1 MLGGNYLRVLG
12 QSLGASRTG
21 GFPLCSLQSGVL
33 RCDRGPAE
41 KQRQPQEEANEA
53 CGSGGS
59 RSRLQFHG
67 DGRHGGGEAGRYPTR
82 SIRLIIP
89 FVPGGPS
96 DFLSRLIGGKL
107 SENLGQQIIP
117 DNRGSAGGLVGFET
131 GAHATPDGYTFLMA
145 AYSGYTINP
154 HVYKQLPYKVS
165 ELQPITQLT
174 LGGNIII
181 INPSVNAKTLKE
193 FIALAKSMPGK
204 MNYASTGTGPLL
216 ATERFKKATGIDLVN
231 IPYKGT
237 GQAQI
242 ALLSNEVQFFVENP
256 LIAVTSIKG
265 GKVRALAVTSLKRNP
280 VLPDLPTVEEAAG
293 DTRLSRMSPGTASR
307 FLRGCRGHPEQ
318 DACGDRE
325 GPEHAVRA
333 RHDTG
338 AGTRA
343 RRQHAGGGVRPDQE
357 GIGGVRE
364 AGEGYRLPAAVRVA
378 AGSAPAIFAS
388 TPSTRRPSP
397 ASAP

>member
-1 MLGGNYLRVLG
+1 MKHAVMAAAGLVF
-12 QSLGASRTG
+12 SFAVTG
-21 GFPLCSLQSGVL
+21 VSAAELQ
-33 RCDRGPAE
+33 
-41 KQRQPQEEANEA
+41 
-53 CGSGGS
+53 
-59 RSRLQFHG
+59 
-67 DGRHGGGEAGRYPTR
+67 YPTR
-82 SIRLIIP
+82 PIRLIIP

-131 GAHATPDGYTFLMA
+131 GANATPDGYTFLMA

-174 LGGNIII
+174 LGGNIIV

-204 MNYASTGTGPLL
+204 LNYASTGTGPLL
-216 ATERFKKATGIDLVN
+216 ATERFKKAAGIDLVN

-242 ALLSNEVQFFVENP
+242 ALLSNEVQFFVVNP
-256 LIAVTSIKG
+256 LIAVTNIKG

-293 DTRLSRMSPGTASR
+293 LPGYRERHLAQ
-307 FLRGCRGHPEQ
+307 LRVSCGGAAADPEQ
-318 DACGDRE
+318 DACGDRQS
-325 GPEHAVRA
+325 PEHA
-333 RHDTG
+333 
-338 AGTRA
+338 
-343 RRQHAGGGVRPDQE
+343 
-357 GIGGVRE
+357 
-364 AGEGYRLPAAVRVA
+364 AVRDTILAQGLEPV
-378 AGSAPAIFAS
+378 GNTPEEVSARIKKE
-388 TPSTRRPSP
+388 
-397 ASAP
+397 SAEYAKLVKDIGFQPQ

>member
-1 MLGGNYLRVLG
+1 M
-12 QSLGASRTG
+12 
-21 GFPLCSLQSGVL
+21 
-33 RCDRGPAE
+33 
-41 KQRQPQEEANEA
+41 
-53 CGSGGS
+53 
-59 RSRLQFHG
+59 
-67 DGRHGGGEAGRYPTR
+67 
-82 SIRLIIP
+82 
-89 FVPGGPS
+89 PGGPS

-204 MNYASTGTGPLL
+204 LNYASTGTGPLL

-293 DTRLSRMSPGTASR
+293 LPGYENVTWHSFAFPAGVPRPILKKMHAEIVKALNAPSVRDTILAQGLEPVGNT
-307 FLRGCRGHPEQ
+307 PE
-318 DACGDRE
+318 E
-325 GPEHAVRA
+325 VSA
-333 RHDTG
+333 RIKKESAEYAKLVKD
-338 AGTRA
+338 
-343 RRQHAGGGVRPDQE
+343 
-357 GIGGVRE
+357 IGFQ
-364 AGEGYRLPAAVRVA
+364 PQ
-378 AGSAPAIFAS
+378 
-388 TPSTRRPSP
+388 
-397 ASAP
+397 

>member
-1 MLGGNYLRVLG
+1 MKHAVMAAAGLVF
-12 QSLGASRTG
+12 SFAVTG
-21 GFPLCSLQSGVL
+21 VSAAELQ
-33 RCDRGPAE
+33 
-41 KQRQPQEEANEA
+41 
-53 CGSGGS
+53 
-59 RSRLQFHG
+59 
-67 DGRHGGGEAGRYPTR
+67 YPTR
-82 SIRLIIP
+82 PIRLVIP

-204 MNYASTGTGPLL
+204 LNYASTGTGPLL

-293 DTRLSRMSPGTASR
+293 LPGYENVTWHSFAFPAGVPR
-307 FLRGCRGHPEQ
+307 PVLNKM
-318 DACGDRE
+318 
-325 GPEHAVRA
+325 HAEIVKA
-333 RHDTG
+333 
-338 AGTRA
+338 
-343 RRQHAGGGVRPDQE
+343 
-357 GIGGVRE
+357 
-364 AGEGYRLPAAVRVA
+364 LN
-378 AGSAPAIFAS
+378 
-388 TPSTRRPSP
+388 TPSVRDTILAQGLEPVGNTP
-397 ASAP
+397 EEVSARIKKESAEYAKLVKDIGFQPQ